1 MRDTRGAMVKL
12 VSDVA
17 VVAGELVL
25 LVRYQDVSRYDGQ
38 RGWFLPDDYL
48 ANREHPDAAARRI
61 LREQAG
67 LEVDP
72 ALAEIESLTNG
83 AWHLI
88 FHYRAAVPA
97 PDAVRL
103 GANIAAA
110 EWFPLDAL
118 PPDAEQAHEGWAG
131 EVLSRVLA

>member
-1 MRDTRGAMVKL
+1 MAVKL
-12 VSDVA
+12 VADVA
-17 VVAGELVL
+17 VVADDRVL

-48 ANREHPDAAARRI
+48 AEGEHPDAAAGRI

-67 LEVDP
+67 LELNP
-72 ALAEIESLTNG
+72 ALAEIESFADG

-88 FHYRAAVPA
+88 FHYRAAAAA
-97 PDAVRL
+97 PDAVRP
-103 GANIAAA
+103 GANVAAA
-110 EWFPLDAL
+110 QWFPLDAL

-131 EVLSRVLA
+131 DVLSRLLA